1 MAFRQGVASGKNVK
15 IENDKPKMWTLKA
28 QAEVLEDCED
38 SEDSVSEGDASEQ
51 DLPNTQ
57 RHPHPLEKPK
67 KENAAK
73 EDLGEEGEAGC
84 TIPKCLKRTRIF
96 GDLSNTQRHPPLE
109 LPDDEHE
116 KDTEM
121 QGDQGGGTFEN
132 EQEPRDAP
140 KATRNN

>member
-1 MAFRQGVASGKNVK
+1 MAQQWWGPAVKSKSDVDEEHEDTSQNLASPNR
-15 IENDKPKMWTLKA
+15 D
-28 QAEVLEDCED
+28 
-38 SEDSVSEGDASEQ
+38 EQ
-51 DLPNTQ
+51 
-57 RHPHPLEKPK
+57 E
-67 KENAAK
+67 A
-73 EDLGEEGEAGC
+73 AGC
-84 TIPKCLKRTRIF
+84 TMPKRLKSIGRF
-96 GDLSNTQRHPPLE
+96 GELSNTQRHPPLE